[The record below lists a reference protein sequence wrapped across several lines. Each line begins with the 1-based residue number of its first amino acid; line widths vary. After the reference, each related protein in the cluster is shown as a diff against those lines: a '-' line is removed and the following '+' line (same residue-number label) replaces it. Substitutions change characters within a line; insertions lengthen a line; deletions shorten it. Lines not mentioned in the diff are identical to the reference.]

1 MRTNDVFWDDSV
13 PNPYGKFYEPRA
25 RVGVPFFFGVF
36 ATTTLGVFT
45 PVYALSEGENAG
57 ILIAV
62 AAGVAVLTFVFGV
75 AFVRS
80 AQALQM
86 QRAED
91 NKLFTAEGDRVDAAC
106 RAFLHERG
114 VEMSAD
120 EMDEFIPVD
129 TPSEEGLVS
138 ISQGALG
145 GNVVK
150 LALYYRDGELV
161 LTSTDGQE
169 LRPLVAA

>member
-1 MRTNDVFWDDSV
+1 MRTNDVFWNDSV
-13 PNPYGKFYEPRA
+13 PNPYGKSYEPRA
-25 RVGVPFFFGVF
+25 RVGVPFFLGVF
-36 ATTTLGVFT
+36 ATTTLGIFT
-45 PVYALSEGENAG
+45 PAYALSEGENAG

-62 AAGVAVLTFVFGV
+62 AVGVAVLTFVFGV
-75 AFVRS
+75 SFARS
-80 AQALQM
+80 AQALQA

-138 ISQGALG
+138 ISQGVLG

-161 LTSTDGQE
+161 LTGTDGQE

>member
-1 MRTNDVFWDDSV
+1 MKTSDVFWDDSV

-25 RVGVPFFFGVF
+25 RLMVPFF
-36 ATTTLGVFT
+36 LGVLATIGLGVSAFT
-45 PVYALSEGENAG
+45 YALAGEESAG
-57 ILIAV
+57 ALLAGAIGAV
-62 AAGVAVLTFVFGV
+62 VLTFVLGI

-80 AQALQM
+80 AKALEA

-91 NKLFTAEGDRVDAAC
+91 TKLFIAEGDRVDAAC
-106 RAFLHERG
+106 REFLSERG

-129 TPSEEGLVS
+129 APSEEGLVS
-138 ISQGALG
+138 ISQGVIG
-145 GNVVK
+145 DNVLQ

-161 LTSTDGQE
+161 LTGTDGQE